1 MCVCVCA
8 HTCTTHAIACIHCTE
23 HVYCTSMACSAV
35 YMSVHTIE
43 ANTMYSTQLPAW
55 QYSSVPSVARASGI
69 HVRTCILYNY
79 YFIVLLLLLLFMSV
93 AFTVSL
99 YTKARS
105 ISGGGNQVQ
114 AAACMFQFNIA
125 IIYV

>member
-1 MCVCVCA
+1 
-8 HTCTTHAIACIHCTE
+8 
-23 HVYCTSMACSAV
+23 
-35 YMSVHTIE
+35 
-43 ANTMYSTQLPAW
+43 MYSAQLPAW

-99 YTKARS
+99 LRPGQS
-105 ISGGGNQVQ
+105 VGGNQVQ